1 LLSLSFAL
9 VYLRD
14 GRTFRTMPQRQPRTG
29 LEEVF
34 FENRDR
40 LVRFLV
46 ARGAGDAAE
55 DLAQEI
61 WLKISAGQTGPV
73 ASPLSYLYRVADS
86 LMIDRFR
93 SLRQAAKRDRDWS
106 DANSGATPGVS
117 DAPSPERRIAAQ
129 DFMRLVAELL
139 ARLEPPRVA
148 EVFRR
153 HRIDG
158 VPQRQVADEFG
169 ISLSTVESDL
179 RTAYRALADLKERHD
194 EA

>member
-1 LLSLSFAL
+1 
-9 VYLRD
+9 
-14 GRTFRTMPQRQPRTG
+14 MPQSQPRTG

-46 ARGAGDAAE
+46 ARGAGDGAE

-61 WLKISAGQTGPV
+61 WLKITTGQTGPI

-93 SLRQAAKRDRDWS
+93 SQRQATNRDRDWS
-106 DANSGATPGVS
+106 DVNSGTTPGVS
-117 DAPSPERRIAAQ
+117 DAPSPERQLAAS
-129 DFMRLVAELL
+129 DFIRLVAELL

-148 EVFRR
+148 QVFRR

-158 VPQRQVADEFG
+158 VPQRQVAEEFG
-169 ISLSTVESDL
+169 VSLSTVENDL
-179 RTAYRALADLKERHD
+179 RTAYRALAELKERHD

>member
-1 LLSLSFAL
+1 MQQS
-9 VYLRD
+9 
-14 GRTFRTMPQRQPRTG
+14 QPRTG

-40 LVRFLV
+40 LVRFLL

-55 DLAQEI
+55 DLVQEI
-61 WLKISAGQTGPV
+61 WLKITLGQTGPIS
-73 ASPLSYLYRVADS
+73 SPLPYLYRIADS

-93 SLRQAAKRDRDWS
+93 SLRQAAKRDRDWTEIHADMS
-106 DANSGATPGVS
+106 SGASDTPSADRQV
-117 DAPSPERRIAAQ
+117 AAR
-129 DFMRLVAELL
+129 DFVRLAAELL
-139 ARLEPPRVA
+139 ARLEPPRIA

-158 VPQRQVADEFG
+158 VPQRQVAEEFG
-169 ISLSTVESDL
+169 VSLSTVESDL
-179 RTAYRALADLKERHD
+179 RIAYRALAELKERHD

>member
-1 LLSLSFAL
+1 
-9 VYLRD
+9 
-14 GRTFRTMPQRQPRTG
+14 MPQSQPRTG

-61 WLKISAGQTGPV
+61 WLKISAGQTGPI

-93 SLRQAAKRDRDWS
+93 SQRQAAKRDRDWS
-106 DANSGATPGVS
+106 YVNSGVTPGVS
-117 DAPSPERRIAAQ
+117 DAPSPERRIAAN
-129 DFMRLVAELL
+129 DFMRLVRELL

-158 VPQRQVADEFG
+158 VPQRQVAKEFG

>member
-1 LLSLSFAL
+1 
-9 VYLRD
+9 
-14 GRTFRTMPQRQPRTG
+14 MPQSQPRTG

-34 FENRDR
+34 LENRDR
-40 LVRFLV
+40 LVRFLR

-61 WLKISAGQTGPV
+61 WLKIGAGQTGPV
-73 ASPLSYLYRVADS
+73 ASPLSYLYRMADT

-93 SLRQAAKRDRDWS
+93 SHRQAAKRDRDWTELH
-106 DANSGATPGVS
+106 AGRVS
-117 DAPSPERRIAAQ
+117 EAPSADRRVAAR
-129 DFMRLVAELL
+129 DFVRLVAELL
-139 ARLEPPRVA
+139 AGLEPPRVA

-158 VPQRQVADEFG
+158 VPQRQVAEEFG
-169 ISLSTVESDL
+169 VSLSTVESDL
-179 RTAYRALADLKERHD
+179 RAAYRALADLKERHD

>member
-1 LLSLSFAL
+1 
-9 VYLRD
+9 
-14 GRTFRTMPQRQPRTG
+14 MPQSQPRNG

-61 WLKISAGQTGPV
+61 WLKIGASQTGPI

-93 SLRQAAKRDRDWS
+93 SRRQAAKRDKDWTEL
-106 DANSGATPGVS
+106 NTGTTPGVS
-117 DAPSPERRIAAQ
+117 DAPSAERQLAAR
-129 DFMRLVAELL
+129 DVVRLVAELL
-139 ARLEPPRVA
+139 ARLEPPRSA

-158 VPQRQVADEFG
+158 VPQRQVAEEFG
-169 ISLSTVESDL
+169 VSLSTIESDL

>member
-1 LLSLSFAL
+1 
-9 VYLRD
+9 
-14 GRTFRTMPQRQPRTG
+14 MPQSLPRTG

-40 LVRFLV
+40 LVRFLQ

-61 WLKISAGQTGPV
+61 WLKISTGQTGPV
-73 ASPLSYLYRVADS
+73 ASPLSYLHRVADT

-93 SLRQAAKRDRDWS
+93 SQRQAARRDKDWS
-106 DANSGATPGVS
+106 ELNAGTTLGAS
-117 DAPSPERRIAAQ
+117 DAPSAERRIAAQ
-129 DFMRLVAELL
+129 DFVRLVAELL

-158 VPQRQVADEFG
+158 VPQRQVAKELG

>member
-1 LLSLSFAL
+1 MQQSQFSS
-9 VYLRD
+9 
-14 GRTFRTMPQRQPRTG
+14 G
-29 LEEVF
+29 LEAAF
-34 FENRDR
+34 LENRER
-40 LVRFLV
+40 LVRFLA

-61 WLKISAGQTGPV
+61 WLKISLGQTGPIT
-73 ASPLSYLYRVADS
+73 APLPYLYRIADS

-93 SLRQAAKRDRDWS
+93 SLRQAAKRDRDWTELHA
-106 DANSGATPGVS
+106 DTASGAADTPSADRQV
-117 DAPSPERRIAAQ
+117 AAR

-158 VPQRQVADEFG
+158 VPQRQVSQEFG
-169 ISLSTVESDL
+169 VSLSTVESDL
-179 RTAYRALADLKERHD
+179 RIAYRALADLKERHD

>member
-1 LLSLSFAL
+1 
-9 VYLRD
+9 
-14 GRTFRTMPQRQPRTG
+14 MPQSQTRSG
-29 LEEVF
+29 LEEAF
-34 FENRDR
+34 FDNRDR
-40 LVRFLV
+40 LVRFLL

-61 WLKISAGQTGPV
+61 WLKISVGQTGPV
-73 ASPLSYLYRVADS
+73 ASPLPYLYRVADS

-93 SLRQAAKRDRDWS
+93 SLRQAAKRDKDWTEFN
-106 DANSGATPGVS
+106 AGTTPGVS
-117 DAPSPERRIAAQ
+117 DEPSAERQLAARE
-129 DFMRLVAELL
+129 FIRLVAELL

-158 VPQRQVADEFG
+158 VPQRQVAAEFG
-169 ISLSTVESDL
+169 VSLSTIESDL
-179 RTAYRALADLKERHD
+179 RIAYRALADLKERHD

>member
-1 LLSLSFAL
+1 
-9 VYLRD
+9 
-14 GRTFRTMPQRQPRTG
+14 MQPRTG
-29 LEEVF
+29 LEGAF
-34 FENRDR
+34 FEHRER
-40 LVRFLV
+40 LVRFLA

-55 DLAQEI
+55 DLLQEV
-61 WLKISAGQTGPV
+61 WLKISTSQTGPI
-73 ASPLSYLYRVADS
+73 ASPLPYLYRVADT

-93 SLRQAAKRDRDWS
+93 SQRQALRRDKAWTEL
-106 DANSGATPGVS
+106 SGGPEAGIS
-117 DAPSPERRIAAQ
+117 DAPSADRSIAAR
-129 DFMRLVAELL
+129 DFVRLVEELL
-139 ARLEPPRVA
+139 ARLEPPRIA

-158 VPQRQVADEFG
+158 VPQRQVAAEFG

>member
-1 LLSLSFAL
+1 
-9 VYLRD
+9 
-14 GRTFRTMPQRQPRTG
+14 MPHSQPRTG
-29 LEEVF
+29 LEEVY

-61 WLKISAGQTGPV
+61 WLKIGTGQTGPI

-93 SLRQAAKRDRDWS
+93 SNRQATKRERDWS
-106 DANSGATPGVS
+106 DVNSGTAPGVS
-117 DAPSPERRIAAQ
+117 DAPSPERQVAAR
-129 DFMRLVAELL
+129 DFIRLVAELL
-139 ARLEPPRVA
+139 ARLEPPRIA
-148 EVFRR
+148 QVFRR

-158 VPQRQVADEFG
+158 VPQRQVAEEFG
-169 ISLSTVESDL
+169 VSLSTVESDL
-179 RTAYRALADLKERHD
+179 RVAYRALADLKERHD